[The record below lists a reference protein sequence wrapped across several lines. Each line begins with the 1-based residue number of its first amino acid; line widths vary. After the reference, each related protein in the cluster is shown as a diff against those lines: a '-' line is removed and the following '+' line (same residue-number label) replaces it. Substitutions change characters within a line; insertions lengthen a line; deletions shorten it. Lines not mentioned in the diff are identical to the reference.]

1 MFFAALSTL
10 QEPRCYKQAITQPE
24 WVDAMHQELLA
35 LEKNSTWEI
44 TPLPAGK
51 QAIGCRWCTS
61 SNFGLMVQWNGVKRG
76 WFAKGFSQVE
86 GVDYVDY
93 FSPVAKAVTLRL
105 FLAIASANS
114 WPLHQLD
121 VNNAFLHGYLD
132 EEIYMLPPEGYSVPP
147 GHSPHDYCLF
157 VMGSAETFVAILVY
171 VDDALITSPSMSLI
185 TGVKSYLD
193 ALFTIKNLGEARF
206 FLGLQLARSAEGTSV
221 TQTKYILDIIHD
233 TGLTDAKS
241 ATTPFP
247 QHVKLSVTG
256 GAVLSDP
263 ERYRRLVGRLLYLGF
278 TRPDI
283 SYSVQQL
290 SQFLQH
296 PCDDHWRAALH
307 VVRYLKG
314 TSATGLFFPCSNSF
328 RLTAYC
334 DAEWASCVDTWR
346 SISGF
351 CVFLG
356 SALMSWKSKKQ
367 ATVSRSS
374 AKAEYRSMGL
384 LKDQVADVFTKGLP
398 AASFLSL
405 LSKLALFSLAPS
417 PPCGGSIEVLND
429 DGDAISATPIHLDA
443 G

>member
-1 MFFAALSTL
+1 M
-10 QEPRCYKQAITQPE
+10 
-24 WVDAMHQELLA
+24 
-35 LEKNSTWEI
+35 
-44 TPLPAGK
+44 
-51 QAIGCRWCTS
+51 
-61 SNFGLMVQWNGVKRG
+61 
-76 WFAKGFSQVE
+76 
-86 GVDYVDY
+86 
-93 FSPVAKAVTLRL
+93 
-105 FLAIASANS
+105 
-114 WPLHQLD
+114 
-121 VNNAFLHGYLD
+121 
-132 EEIYMLPPEGYSVPP
+132 
-147 GHSPHDYCLF
+147 
-157 VMGSAETFVAILVY
+157 
-171 VDDALITSPSMSLI
+171 PSMSLI
-185 TGVKSYLD
+185 TGVKSCLD

-263 ERYRRLVGRLLYLGF
+263 KRYRRLVGRLLYLGF

-334 DAEWASCVDTWR
+334 DADWASCVDTRR

-356 SALMSWKSKKQ
+356 SALISWKSKKQ
-367 ATVSRSS
+367 ATVSRFS
-374 AKAEYRSMGL
+374 AEAEYRSMGATVCEL
-384 LKDQVADVFTKGLP
+384 LWITYLLRDFGIKPHTPIPLFCDNKAALHITANPVFHERTKHLDIDCHIVRDQYKLGLIDPSFVRSKDQVANVFTKGLP
-398 AASFLSL
+398 AVSFLSL

-417 PPCGGSIEVLND
+417 PPCGGSVEVLND